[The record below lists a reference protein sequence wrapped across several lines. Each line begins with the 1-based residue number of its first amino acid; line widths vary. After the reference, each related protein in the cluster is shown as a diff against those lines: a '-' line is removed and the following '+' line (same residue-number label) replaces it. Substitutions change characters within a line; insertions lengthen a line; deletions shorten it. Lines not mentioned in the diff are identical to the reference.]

1 MGGLAVRATH
11 VAIDGST
18 VTIEA
23 TAFNPDFHASSVG
36 VYAINGRW
44 QEFTTSYRDFGAAVA
59 ADLGLSLNE
68 SYTLQGGRLRLG
80 TTSVHFPDMGKG
92 VSQTDLLHLAVW
104 EGRRFS
110 VHTHLYNG
118 KAHDLIDVFDRFEV
132 LEDADGIRLRPR
144 DPEHTKFSREPSLL
158 REVPNIGVLQVRPMT
173 PQIARTVPTWQGTAV
188 RGGELFVGRRPD
200 SLHLVLV
207 GKRSHTLIMRH
218 GDECGK
224 EDLSHIRRLS
234 VDWRTPS

>member
-1 MGGLAVRATH
+1 MEATH

-18 VTIEA
+18 VIIDA

-36 VYAINGRW
+36 VYTINGHW
-44 QEFTTSYRDFGAAVA
+44 QELTTSYREFGAAVA
-59 ADLGLSLNE
+59 ADLKLSLTE

-104 EGRRFS
+104 EGERFS

-118 KAHDLIDVFDRFEV
+118 KAHDLIDVFDRFDI
-132 LEDADGIRLRPR
+132 LEDAAGIRLQPR
-144 DPEHTKFSREPSLL
+144 DPGHVKFAREPTLL
-158 REVPNIGVLQVRPMT
+158 REVPSVGVLQVRPMT
-173 PQIARTVPTWQGTAV
+173 PEVARMVPPWRGTAV
-188 RGGELFVGRRPD
+188 RGGELFVGRRPGN
-200 SLHLVLV
+200 LHLVLV

-218 GDECGK
+218 GEECGK
-224 EDLSHIRRLS
+224 EDLSQIHRMN
-234 VDWRTPS
+234 VDWRTS